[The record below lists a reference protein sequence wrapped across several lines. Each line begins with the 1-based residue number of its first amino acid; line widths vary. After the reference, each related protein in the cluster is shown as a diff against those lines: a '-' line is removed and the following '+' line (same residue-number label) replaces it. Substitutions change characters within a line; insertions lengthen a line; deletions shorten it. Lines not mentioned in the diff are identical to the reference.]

1 MANLMLKELPQ
12 YDCLLALSKHYP
24 DLNPVANEAVLHLLR
39 ASDEL
44 HRLGSN
50 FFAKYNLSHGRF
62 TVLMFLALD
71 VSGQQ
76 PPRTPAEMAE
86 WAGCTRAT
94 MTGLIDTLERDGMV
108 RREPDAHD
116 RRMLRIALTEK
127 GNTFIQGMIP
137 EHFRR
142 INALMSNLSS
152 DECKQLTFL
161 LDKVMKRARELDP
174 YSNTPGAENSA
185 CGVTL
190 SNKID

>member
-12 YDCLLALSKHYP
+12 YDCLLALSRHYP
-24 DLNPVANEAVLHLLR
+24 DLNPVAQEAVLHLLR
-39 ASDEL
+39 TSDEL

-50 FFAKYNLSHGRF
+50 FFANHNLSHGRF
-62 TVLMFLALD
+62 SVLMFLALD
-71 VSGQQ
+71 ISGQQ
-76 PPRTPAEMAE
+76 VPRTPAEMAE
-86 WAGCTRAT
+86 WTGCTRAT

-108 RREPDAHD
+108 HREPDPHD

-127 GNTFIQGMIP
+127 GSTFIQGLIP

-152 DECKQLTFL
+152 DECKQLTAL
-161 LDKVMKRARELDP
+161 LEKVMVRARELDP
-174 YSNTPGAENSA
+174 YSTTPAGESGS

-190 SNKID
+190 SNKND